1 MGHLLW
7 IMRFWKEPNGSIED
21 ATYVILSK
29 RLRMEVGFKT
39 ETAECNGEAEED
51 RSLDPVDSESNEL
64 WISLRNFEE
73 IYWFHE

>member
-1 MGHLLW
+1 
-7 IMRFWKEPNGSIED
+7 MRFWKEPNGSIED

-51 RSLDPVDSESNEL
+51 RSLDPVIARIESK
-64 WISLRNFEE
+64 E
-73 IYWFHE
+73 IRSMGD